1 LRAAAALVAG
11 LLAAGAVL
19 LALGGPARSG
29 EVSGGDR
36 AAPGAP
42 PPGRAVFARMG
53 CGGCHRLAAGGGG
66 DVGIGPDLDTVL
78 PNYTAAALRAKI
90 VDPYPAGDPTSFVAM
105 PQDFGSRMSA
115 AELGELVAFL
125 LATTRR

>member
-1 LRAAAALVAG
+1 VRTAAALVAG

-19 LALGGPARSG
+19 LALGGPAH
-29 EVSGGDR
+29 GGDAGGGER
-36 AAPGAP
+36 GAPGAP
-42 PPGRAVFARMG
+42 PAGRAVFARMG
-53 CGGCHRLAAGGGG
+53 CGGCHRLRAGGGG
-66 DVGIGPDLDTVL
+66 GGIGPDLDTVL

-90 VDPYPAGDPTSFVAM
+90 VDPYPAGDPAYFAAM

-115 AELGELVAFL
+115 AELDELVAFL

>member
-1 LRAAAALVAG
+1 MRAATALVAG

-19 LALGGPARSG
+19 LALGGPVRG
-29 EVSGGDR
+29 GDVRGGDR
-36 AAPGAP
+36 GSPGTLT
-42 PPGRAVFARMG
+42 GQAVFARMG

-105 PQDFGSRMSA
+105 PRDFGSRMSA
-115 AELGELVAFL
+115 EELDELVAFL